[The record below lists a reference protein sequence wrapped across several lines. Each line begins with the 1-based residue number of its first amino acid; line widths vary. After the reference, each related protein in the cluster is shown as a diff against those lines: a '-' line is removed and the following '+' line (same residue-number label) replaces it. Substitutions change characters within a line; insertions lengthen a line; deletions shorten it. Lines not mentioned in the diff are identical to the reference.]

1 MLGLALGSLVFGLL
15 SDKIGRRHTLLIAI
29 LTTRLKLKKSF
40 FAFWSLL
47 NIMSL
52 SSLASLVASYMPG
65 YVPYAI
71 LRIIIGAGA
80 EGWSEQVFTHN
91 TCTNAK
97 KILSVFSSASL

>member
-1 MLGLALGSLVFGLL
+1 MLGLALGSLVFGVL

-52 SSLASLVASYMPG
+52 SSLASLVASHMPG

-71 LRIIIGAGA
+71 LRTIIGAGA
-80 EGWSEQVFTHN
+80 EGWSE
-91 TCTNAK
+91 
-97 KILSVFSSASL
+97 